1 MIRRHFSFAI
11 LLLVLGL
18 ALAGCGGDD
27 NESSGTTAATT
38 EASAGDTG
46 SDTTGASATTLNG
59 SVGPGFDISLDGTD
73 GITAGDYTLVVN
85 DQSTAHNFHL
95 TGPGGRRRLDGGL
108 GGGRKDV
115 RCDSGRGR
123 VQVPVRPARELD
135 ERQLHR
141 GVVAGR
147 AARPSSRIRSLPI
160 FALVTMNTTL
170 KIVAT
175 VSVLAHAAAAAA
187 VLLPKR

>member
-18 ALAGCGGDD
+18 AMAGCGSDD

-38 EASAGDTG
+38 EASAGDNG

-95 TGPGGRRRLDGGL
+95 TGPGGV
-108 GGGRKDV
+108 DV
-115 RCDSGRGR
+115 STEVSEEGEKTFD
-123 VQVPVRPARELD
+123 VTL
-135 ERQLHR
+135 
-141 GVVAGR
+141 VAGEYKFQCDPH
-147 AARPSSRIRSLPI
+147 ASS
-160 FALVTMNTTL
+160 MNGSF
-170 KIVAT
+170 T
-175 VSVLAHAAAAAA
+175 VG
-187 VLLPKR
+187 